1 MKQIAA
7 IFALITVTACASSET
22 RRSISASGDPSE
34 IFFEKEISPMDQESK
49 KDLLLAKNSSS
60 QRGLD
65 DLLADNKPVKA
76 TTPPRQQ
83 SNTGEFDEV
92 GYSSWYGSKFQGKP
106 TASGEIFD
114 KTKLTAAHPSLPLGS
129 VVRVKN
135 LENEK
140 EVLVKVNDRGPFVK
154 DRIIDLSEK
163 AADSLEFKD
172 VGLARV
178 GLTVVSRGNGAA
190 GESEDMEGLDD
201 EDALL
206 KENNKPEK
214 LTPKKV
220 VTTPATLVKG
230 APKGQTVQVGVFRN
244 SRLAEDYRKN
254 LSAEYGEKVYLF
266 ERDGMFVLQMGDFTD
281 RAKADILKSKLK
293 EDGVDCFIPKK

>member
-1 MKQIAA
+1 
-7 IFALITVTACASSET
+7 
-22 RRSISASGDPSE
+22 
-34 IFFEKEISPMDQESK
+34 MDQESK
-49 KDLLLAKNSSS
+49 RDLILAKNGSSS

-83 SNTGEFDEV
+83 TGSAGEFDEI
-92 GYSSWYGSKFQGKP
+92 GYSSWYGPKFHGKP

-135 LENEK
+135 LENDK

-163 AADSLEFKD
+163 AAESLEFKD
-172 VGLARV
+172 VGIARV
-178 GLTVVSRGNGAA
+178 GLIVVSKGGAT
-190 GESEDMEGLDD
+190 GESEEMEALDD

-206 KENNKPEK
+206 KDTKPEK
-214 LTPKKV
+214 LTPKKIV
-220 VTTPATLVKG
+220 ATPATLVKG
-230 APKGQTVQVGVFRN
+230 SPKGQTVQVGVFRN

-281 RAKADILKSKLK
+281 RAKADLLKSKLK

>member
-34 IFFEKEISPMDQESK
+34 IFFEKEIAPMDQESK

-114 KTKLTAAHPSLPLGS
+114 KTKLTAAHPNLPLGS

-135 LENEK
+135 LENDK

-172 VGLARV
+172 VGIARV
-178 GLTVVSRGNGAA
+178 GLTVVSRGSGAA
-190 GESEDMEGLDD
+190 ESEDMEGLDD

-206 KENNKPEK
+206 KDNNKPEK

-220 VTTPATLVKG
+220 ATPAPLVKG

>member
-7 IFALITVTACASSET
+7 IFALTTIAACASTET

-34 IFFEKEISPMDQESK
+34 IFFEKEIAPMDQESK
-49 KDLLLAKNSSS
+49 RDLILAKNSSS

-76 TTPPRQQ
+76 TTPSRQQ
-83 SNTGEFDEV
+83 GGSTGEFDEV
-92 GYSSWYGSKFQGKP
+92 GYSSWYGPKFHGKP

-135 LENEK
+135 LENDK

-163 AADSLEFKD
+163 AAESLEFKD
-172 VGLARV
+172 VGIARV
-178 GLTVVSRGNGAA
+178 GLIVVSKGGAGA
-190 GESEDMEGLDD
+190 ESEDMEALDD

-206 KENNKPEK
+206 KENKPEK
-214 LTPKKV
+214 LAPKKV
-220 VTTPATLVKG
+220 VATPAPLVKG